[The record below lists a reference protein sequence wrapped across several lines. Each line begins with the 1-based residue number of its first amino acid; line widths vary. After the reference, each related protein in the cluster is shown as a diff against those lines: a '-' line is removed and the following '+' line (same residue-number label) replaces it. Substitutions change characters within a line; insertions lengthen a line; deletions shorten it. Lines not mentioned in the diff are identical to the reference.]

1 MVATTK
7 DQDKLLLNVHFHSF
21 CPFPSS
27 PFQCRGNLCI
37 GRPGLS
43 SFNPPVASKG
53 TCFRIYAR
61 IPSKRQ
67 PIDCRQVSLPLLDF
81 QQSFLQSR
89 GHHLEGKRVKDEA
102 SNSKQSQVLPINL
115 DITFHL
121 TNEITGSFLKS
132 HLYYPQGC
140 FLFIRMILDF
150 TKPPASNCFFRKAEG
165 DLRKPGA
172 HLVAEF
178 GSDRNEYSN
187 LDPQIIARIQSPN
200 AGRLVGWLVGF
211 FLRSEKVDRIFR
223 VMERK

>member
-67 PIDCRQVSLPLLDF
+67 PIDCKQVSLPLLDF

-132 HLYYPQGC
+132 LLSPRLFFVHPDDPG
-140 FLFIRMILDF
+140 FLQNL
-150 TKPPASNCFFRKAEG
+150 PPAFFFSERPRVTYENQVHI
-165 DLRKPGA
+165 LWQ
-172 HLVAEF
+172 
-178 GSDRNEYSN
+178 S
-187 LDPQIIARIQSPN
+187 LDQIAMSIPISIHR
-200 AGRLVGWLVGF
+200 
-211 FLRSEKVDRIFR
+211 
-223 VMERK
+223 